1 MVWVAGGSVVPFVG
15 DLDDYRAWVL
25 RPRRSGGDDAD
36 AGVTKPASGRRAQK
50 REEAQARQ
58 DRAEQRKPLVARKSA
73 VEQDLERLGAEKS
86 ALDAWLAKSEAYADE
101 AKAELVAALTRQG
114 ELTWT
119 LARLESEWLDLA
131 EALDKMSR

>member
-1 MVWVAGGSVVPFVG
+1 
-15 DLDDYRAWVL
+15 VL
-25 RPRRSGGDDAD
+25 RPRRSGRDESDA
-36 AGVTKPASGRRAQK
+36 AVAKPASDRRAQK

-58 DRAEQRKPLVARKSA
+58 ERADRRKPLVVRKSA

-86 ALDAWLAKSEAYADE
+86 ALDAWLAKGDAYADE

-119 LARLESEWLDLA
+119 LARLESEWLELA